1 MWRTYFSASW
11 GPDNCTR
18 LAMSC
23 NDNVK
28 NVWNLES
35 TKPLKLDVKNFPYQ
49 SFMAYAILFLK
60 SDGKK
65 QVERI
70 VITYKSIMRVESVP
84 SPKALICYCAC
95 MQAKP
100 MESLLHFCNSFFPQ
114 TVLTMSNLFP
124 HLFTWIRWL
133 SIPWIS
139 FKRCM
144 YYIHLKLVLL
154 QQTFELAKKELSL
167 DHL

>member
-1 MWRTYFSASW
+1 
-11 GPDNCTR
+11 
-18 LAMSC
+18 MSC

-60 SDGKK
+60 ADGKK

-100 MESLLHFCNSFFPQ
+100 MESLLHFCNSFLPQ
-114 TVLTMSNLFP
+114 TQSRPRPTSSLTFL
-124 HLFTWIRWL
+124 H
-133 SIPWIS
+133 
-139 FKRCM
+139 
-144 YYIHLKLVLL
+144 
-154 QQTFELAKKELSL
+154 E
-167 DHL
+167 